1 MCTPLALYSERLYC
15 TLVYIVCN
23 VEMCSRTYD
32 LYLKVFLSDLQN
44 NFEIELNVINLKPRI
59 AEFVED

>member
-1 MCTPLALYSERLYC
+1 
-15 TLVYIVCN
+15 
-23 VEMCSRTYD
+23 MCSRTND
-32 LYLKVFLSDLQN
+32 LYLKVSLSDLQN